1 MLREQSHLLQP
12 GIQTQVCLEPFPHHC
27 LLDAVPQH
35 GSQMPSASGDTSAL
49 DPAQR
54 INSSP
59 PASLL
64 WPGQFLDSPSW
75 CYSPPPLQG
84 QRVSEELQGTTFP
97 NPSGPRKNSSELL
110 HCRSDLRLWHV
121 SGNPCLS
128 HLPTQTGSFLRLRL
142 GASAFEL
149 KFGYPILCNCHGQH
163 QYHDHPHSCLQSHLL
178 WPATPPPAQ
187 PPQGVPSA

>member
-1 MLREQSHLLQP
+1 MHWPLLQP
-12 GIQTQVCLEPFPHHC
+12 RIQTQVCLEPFPHHC
-27 LLDAVPQH
+27 LLGAVPQH

-75 CYSPPPLQG
+75 CYSPPALQ
-84 QRVSEELQGTTFP
+84 EFQGTTFP

-110 HCRSDLRLWHV
+110 PCRSDLHLWHV

-142 GASAFEL
+142 GARAFEL

-178 WPATPPPAQ
+178 WPATPPPVQ